1 MKKLGGQTLP
11 ARNLNEQTLLPSDG
25 LPWCFSY
32 NHTQTEGRS

>member
-1 MKKLGGQTLP
+1 MKNLGGLALP
-11 ARNLNEQTLLPSDG
+11 ALNLHEQTLLPSDG